1 MQAIYYS
8 VVFKVIAHYEILVL
22 LQTTATFK
30 KRLEAELEKTNMTDE
45 STSLTSVSIMIQLV

>member
-1 MQAIYYS
+1 MQAIYNS
-8 VVFKVIAHYEILVL
+8 VVFKVIAHCEILVL

-45 STSLTSVSIMIQLV
+45 STSLTSVSIINHLV